1 MYPSGCLLVF
11 NVRQVNHANNEDE
24 TNTASSGFFGTII
37 GEEGPSMNGLL
48 EELQRYMSI
57 SHRGIA
63 GDRPRSLSR
72 GPTGLRRPAMHE
84 RHKSSWKH
92 PASVVRGGPTRE

>member
-1 MYPSGCLLVF
+1 
-11 NVRQVNHANNEDE
+11 
-24 TNTASSGFFGTII
+24 
-37 GEEGPSMNGLL
+37 MNGLL

-92 PASVVRGGPTRE
+92 PASVVRSGPTRELFLREHEVLNHRKRERTWLEIQYCGAVCSCLTNSLIP